1 MVCAALSGDMYRVYD
16 WYKRDEWNKF
26 IWQVSDWDVNMYLDC
41 LP

>member
-1 MVCAALSGDMYRVYD
+1 MVCAVAFWDTYRVYD

-26 IWQVSDWDVNMYLDC
+26 NWQVSDWDVNMYLDC